1 MQPTHQPSQPA
12 QPPKEAGYKQASN
25 PVTQTPS
32 EQRAPAQQPST
43 RQRGD
48 PTSSI
53 TRRTAD
59 SRPAD
64 DSRLRQLNADR
75 EQEREALHRAGSD
88 VDLEYGVE
96 QQPAEGE
103 IAHAVAKTS
112 GRARARAQAGAH
124 AGAVGSAGG
133 PGGPGYEKGLAADL
147 DRKAE
152 EHERVLGERV
162 GQSPAE
168 PDDEGRVLAEREA
181 VRERKLKQDR
191 ELDVKGA
198 VSRGTG
204 DPVVG

>member
-1 MQPTHQPSQPA
+1 MQSTHQPDQPA
-12 QPPKEAGYKQASN
+12 QPPKEAGYNQASN
-25 PVTQTPS
+25 PVTQTPY
-32 EQRAPAQQPST
+32 EQRTPQQSKA

-59 SRPAD
+59 SRPAND
-64 DSRLRQLNADR
+64 ERLRQLNADR
-75 EQEREALHRAGSD
+75 EQEREALHRAASG

-103 IAHAVAKTS
+103 IAHAVESTS

-124 AGAVGSAGG
+124 AGAVGSASG
-133 PGGPGYEKGLAADL
+133 PGGPGYEKGLAADM

-168 PDDEGRVLAEREA
+168 PDDDGALAEREA

-198 VSRGTG
+198 VARGTG

>member
-1 MQPTHQPSQPA
+1 MQSTHQPSQPA
-12 QPPKEAGYKQASN
+12 QPPKEAGYNQASN
-25 PVTQTPS
+25 PVTQTPY
-32 EQRAPAQQPST
+32 EQRVPQESTQP

-48 PTSSI
+48 AMSSI
-53 TRRTAD
+53 TRSAD
-59 SRPAD
+59 SRPAND
-64 DSRLRQLNADR
+64 EALRQLNADR
-75 EQEREALHRAGSD
+75 EQEREAMHKASD

-103 IAHAVAKTS
+103 IAHAVKSTS
-112 GRARARAQAGAH
+112 ERARARAQAGAH
-124 AGAVGSAGG
+124 AGPVGSANG

-152 EHERVLGERV
+152 EHERILGDRV

-168 PDDEGRVLAEREA
+168 PDGDGVLAEREA
-181 VRERKLKQDR
+181 LRERKLKQDS

-198 VSRGTG
+198 VSKGTG